1 MPKQMVDAQ
10 VVDKWILVP
19 DIRVTFFIVCGIYLQ
34 KTDGGF
40 VRRETLRSVRRQTI
54 RTKSIEI

>member
-1 MPKQMVDAQ
+1 MVDAQ

-34 KTDGGF
+34 KTDGGS